1 MAVLSNTTVSR
12 TLMVTELCSVIVL
25 LLLLPLLLPLLL
37 LNPLDLGSAF
47 LFIDHRW

>member
-12 TLMVTELCSVIVL
+12 TLMVTEPCSVIV
-25 LLLLPLLLPLLL
+25 LLLPLLL

>member
-12 TLMVTELCSVIVL
+12 TLMVTEPCSVIVL
-25 LLLLPLLLPLLL
+25 LLLLLLL
-37 LNPLDLGSAF
+37 LNPLDLCSAF